1 MINFKWKLSNATK
14 SNKITKRC
22 VHNKIVKNLLSLGA
36 SASMMLAMVPNNGVF
51 AAEPDKFVTSANA
64 NHWGRSDL
72 RAYLNNGLA
81 ATVAEDGF
89 VSEKNY
95 GIDSTKGDYKSDN
108 KSGYAHMFSDTEYG
122 LVQPFTYS
130 TYTTNNT
137 INIFDKDDSPKVT
150 AVYETTDKFWLPS
163 GNNDSDQVISWAEE
177 DISSAS
183 QYTMTTATNKQRLI
197 PVSYWSY
204 GASIRSWLR
213 SPFYVT
219 VKDTREDYYHVLCLT
234 RGFRVWDNYCAWFL
248 GGNVGT
254 AAAFKID
261 MKDVV
266 FASTASAKAIAAED
280 GAKKIEISGSLNFG
294 KRTRDSLP
302 DYGMYLKTKSTGN
315 FEPTGLTFDDTNLT
329 VNYTGGVKDQYVV
342 VHAFKEDSLTDG
354 HTSYVAA
361 QKLESGNSSA
371 TINVS
376 AWDLSSLD
384 GYTIKVWMEDNS
396 GNLAAATTPYTFVGS
411 DGAISKDI
419 NGAGATNSRVFA
431 MKNELQCS
439 WGDLSALSDDD
450 YQRVITLKDVTT
462 DLFGK
467 NPTNQKIYF
476 GADSSGNPL
485 EFWIAGRETYANGGT
500 ISSDGNIMTLYQA
513 KSVET
518 TSFND
523 STSNYD
529 VSDKSSII
537 LQLEGSRSAEYTG
550 SQTSYPG
557 YPDRSHL
564 YEPFKWQHRKIG
576 TTAWKEEMPTDAG
589 KYEIRCYAEGTDNYE
604 RTYSAYV
611 DFTVEKAKITPSIT
625 AEDKDYDGNT
635 AATVNVSFE
644 GLQKDEKLV
653 EGKDYTVSAT
663 FDDATAGE
671 NKTVTATITLKNT
684 AKANNYKLSTDS
696 VKTTAAIN
704 KKGITVKA
712 EDKTKIEGDADP
724 ELTYTVDGL
733 IEGDS
738 LTGSLE
744 RVEGEMAGS
753 YEIKQGTLTEENNS
767 NYEIKFEP
775 GKFTISA
782 KPAEDDP
789 SEEPE
794 KPGNDSETEQPSDR
808 PEWGETMIT
817 IKGIKHYISKDGS
830 RSVEISEE
838 NTDVNGIIWV
848 KEESYDPYLGYDTA
862 AWYGF
867 DNSNGVFENGSRA
880 YVHWYNKEQNS
891 EKFSDIDETHEVE
904 DNNCYYFEVGVIK
917 PDGTSYAQ
925 LSEPIKFYVQ
935 IGDDWDREDLEAF
948 YITQGEDEK
957 VPVTF
962 GTENY
967 PEGEDEFGIM
977 TLSHFSPY
985 FIYDKLTDEEKAAF
999 DALSDKEKAQ
1009 LDAAAKELASQ
1020 QKEKAAESIKTGDE
1034 VTYFTSSGLGLM
1046 MTLALGLMINSK
1058 LNKKKSDE

>member
-1 MINFKWKLSNATK
+1 
-14 SNKITKRC
+14 
-22 VHNKIVKNLLSLGA
+22 
-36 SASMMLAMVPNNGVF
+36 MMLAMVPNNGVF

-64 NHWGRSDL
+64 NHWGRSYL
-72 RAYLNNGLA
+72 RAHLNNV
-81 ATVAEDGF
+81 T
-89 VSEKNY
+89 
-95 GIDSTKGDYKSDN
+95 KSDDN
-108 KSGYAHMFSDTEYG
+108 TLPINSTTSGSNAANYPSQFSDAEYG

-137 INIFDKDDSPKVT
+137 INIFDEGSPKVT

-163 GNNDSDQVISWAEE
+163 GNSDSNQVISWAAE

-204 GASIRSWLR
+204 GASICSWLR

-219 VKDTREDYYHVLCLT
+219 ERDSRNEYYRILCST
-234 RGFRVWDNYCAWFL
+234 RGLRVWAKSLLEDAA
-248 GGNVGT
+248 T

-261 MKDVV
+261 LKDVV

-294 KRTRDSLP
+294 KRTKDSLP

-485 EFWIAGRETYANGGT
+485 EFWIAGRESAVNGGE
-500 ISSDGNIMTLYQA
+500 IAADGQFMTLYQA

-518 TSFND
+518 TSFNRAF
-523 STSNYD
+523 SKYD
-529 VSDKSSII
+529 HDKPVGI

-557 YPDRSHL
+557 YPDYTYL
-564 YEPFKWQHRKIG
+564 EEPFKWQHRKIG

-733 IEGDS
+733 IEGES

-904 DNNCYYFEVGVIK
+904 DNNCYHFEVGVIK

>member
-1 MINFKWKLSNATK
+1 MLKCRTILNELYKRNKKLQKHK
-14 SNKITKRC
+14 SGGGKT
-22 VHNKIVKNLLSLGA
+22 HNKIIPKILSLSV
-36 SASMMLAMVPNNGVF
+36 SASLMLAMVPNNGAF
-51 AAEPDKFVTSANA
+51 AAEPTTFVTTAFA

-72 RAYLNNGLA
+72 RAYLNNVTKSANTLPINSTTSGSNA
-81 ATVAEDGF
+81 A
-89 VSEKNY
+89 NY
-95 GIDSTKGDYKSDN
+95 PSQ
-108 KSGYAHMFSDTEYG
+108 FSDAEYG

-163 GNNDSDQVISWAEE
+163 GNSDSNQVISWAAE

-204 GASIRSWLR
+204 GASTDSWLR

-219 VKDTREDYYHVLCLT
+219 VKDPRDKYYRILCLA
-234 RGFRVWDNYCAWFL
+234 RGFRVWANYCAWFL
-248 GGNVGT
+248 EEGSAGT

-518 TSFND
+518 KSFND

-557 YPDRSHL
+557 DPDYTYL
-564 YEPFKWQHRKIG
+564 EEPFKWQHRKIG

-733 IEGDS
+733 IEGES

>member
-1 MINFKWKLSNATK
+1 
-14 SNKITKRC
+14 
-22 VHNKIVKNLLSLGA
+22 
-36 SASMMLAMVPNNGVF
+36 MMLAMVPNNGVF

-64 NHWGRSDL
+64 NHWGRSYL
-72 RAYLNNGLA
+72 RAHLNNV
-81 ATVAEDGF
+81 T
-89 VSEKNY
+89 
-95 GIDSTKGDYKSDN
+95 KSDDTLPIN
-108 KSGYAHMFSDTEYG
+108 STTSGSNAANYPSQFSDAEYG

-163 GNNDSDQVISWAEE
+163 GNSDSNQVISWAAE

-204 GASIRSWLR
+204 GALTYSWLR

-219 VKDTREDYYHVLCLT
+219 GKDTYDDYYHVLCLT
-234 RGFRVWDNYCAWFL
+234 RGFRVWDKSLLEDAA
-248 GGNVGT
+248 T

-261 MKDVV
+261 LKDVV

-294 KRTRDSLP
+294 KRTKDSLP

-485 EFWIAGRETYANGGT
+485 EFWIAGRESAVNGGE
-500 ISSDGNIMTLYQA
+500 IAADGQFMTLYQA

-518 TSFND
+518 MSFNSEEYVHD
-523 STSNYD
+523 NSG
-529 VSDKSSII
+529 II

-557 YPDRSHL
+557 YPDYTYL
-564 YEPFKWQHRKIG
+564 EEPFKWQHRKIG

-733 IEGDS
+733 IEGES

>member
-1 MINFKWKLSNATK
+1 
-14 SNKITKRC
+14 
-22 VHNKIVKNLLSLGA
+22 
-36 SASMMLAMVPNNGVF
+36 MMLAMVPNNGAF
-51 AAEPDKFVTSANA
+51 AAEPTTFVTTAFA
-64 NHWGRSDL
+64 NHWGLSDL
-72 RAYLNNGLA
+72 RAYLNNVTKSANTLPINSTTSGSNA
-81 ATVAEDGF
+81 A
-89 VSEKNY
+89 NY
-95 GIDSTKGDYKSDN
+95 PSQ
-108 KSGYAHMFSDTEYG
+108 FSDAEYG

-137 INIFDKDDSPKVT
+137 TNIFDMDSPKVT

-163 GNNDSDQVISWAEE
+163 GNNDSNQVISWAAE

-204 GASIRSWLR
+204 GASICSWLR

-219 VKDTREDYYHVLCLT
+219 EHDSRNEYYRILCST
-234 RGFRVWDNYCAWFL
+234 RGLRVWANYCKWLLEEDSA
-248 GGNVGT
+248 GT

-411 DGAISKDI
+411 DSAISKDT

-485 EFWIAGRETYANGGT
+485 EFWIAGRESAVNGGE
-500 ISSDGNIMTLYQA
+500 IAADGQFMTLYQA

-518 TSFND
+518 TSFNIAY
-523 STSNYD
+523 SKYD
-529 VSDKSSII
+529 HDKPVGI

-557 YPDRSHL
+557 YPDCSYL
-564 YEPFKWQHRKIG
+564 EEPFKWQHRKIG

>member
-1 MINFKWKLSNATK
+1 
-14 SNKITKRC
+14 
-22 VHNKIVKNLLSLGA
+22 
-36 SASMMLAMVPNNGVF
+36 MMLAMVPNNGVF

-64 NHWGRSDL
+64 NHWGRSYL
-72 RAYLNNGLA
+72 RAHLNNV
-81 ATVAEDGF
+81 T
-89 VSEKNY
+89 
-95 GIDSTKGDYKSDN
+95 KSDDTLPIN
-108 KSGYAHMFSDTEYG
+108 STTSGSNAANYPSQFSDAEYG

-137 INIFDKDDSPKVT
+137 TNIFDKDSPKVT

-163 GNNDSDQVISWAEE
+163 GNSDSNQVISWAAE

-204 GASIRSWLR
+204 GALTYSWLR

-219 VKDTREDYYHVLCLT
+219 GKDTYDDYYHVLCLT
-234 RGFRVWDNYCAWFL
+234 RGFHVWDKSLLEDAA
-248 GGNVGT
+248 T

-261 MKDVV
+261 LKDVV

-294 KRTRDSLP
+294 KRTKDSLP

-485 EFWIAGRETYANGGT
+485 EFWIAGRESAVNGGE
-500 ISSDGNIMTLYQA
+500 IAADGQFMTLYQA
-513 KSVET
+513 KSVEPMY
-518 TSFND
+518 FNRAY
-523 STSNYD
+523 SKYD
-529 VSDKSSII
+529 HDKPVGI

-557 YPDRSHL
+557 DPDYTYL
-564 YEPFKWQHRKIG
+564 EEPFKWQHRKIG

-733 IEGDS
+733 IEGES

-848 KEESYDPYLGYDTA
+848 KEESYDLYLGYDTA

>member
-1 MINFKWKLSNATK
+1 
-14 SNKITKRC
+14 
-22 VHNKIVKNLLSLGA
+22 
-36 SASMMLAMVPNNGVF
+36 MMLAMVPNNGVF

-64 NHWGRSDL
+64 NHWGRSYL
-72 RAYLNNGLA
+72 RAHLNNV
-81 ATVAEDGF
+81 T
-89 VSEKNY
+89 
-95 GIDSTKGDYKSDN
+95 KSDDN
-108 KSGYAHMFSDTEYG
+108 TLPINSTTSGSNAANYPSQFSDAEYG

-137 INIFDKDDSPKVT
+137 INIFDEGSPKVT

-163 GNNDSDQVISWAEE
+163 GNSDSNQVISWAAE

-204 GASIRSWLR
+204 GASICSWLR

-219 VKDTREDYYHVLCLT
+219 ERDSRDEYYRILCST
-234 RGFRVWDNYCAWFL
+234 RGLRVWAKSLLEDAA
-248 GGNVGT
+248 T

-261 MKDVV
+261 LKDVV

-294 KRTRDSLP
+294 KRTKDSLP

-411 DGAISKDI
+411 DSAISKDT

-485 EFWIAGRETYANGGT
+485 EFWIAGRESAVNGGE
-500 ISSDGNIMTLYQA
+500 IAADGQFMTLYQA

-518 TSFND
+518 MYFNRAY
-523 STSNYD
+523 SKYD
-529 VSDKSSII
+529 HDKPVGI

-557 YPDRSHL
+557 HPDYTYL
-564 YEPFKWQHRKIG
+564 EEPFKWQHRKIG

-733 IEGDS
+733 IEGES

>member
-1 MINFKWKLSNATK
+1 
-14 SNKITKRC
+14 
-22 VHNKIVKNLLSLGA
+22 
-36 SASMMLAMVPNNGVF
+36 MMLAMVPNNGVF

-72 RAYLNNGLA
+72 RAYLNNVTKSANTLPINSTTSGSNA
-81 ATVAEDGF
+81 A
-89 VSEKNY
+89 NY
-95 GIDSTKGDYKSDN
+95 PSQ
-108 KSGYAHMFSDTEYG
+108 FSDAEYG

-204 GASIRSWLR
+204 GASTDSWLR

-219 VKDTREDYYHVLCLT
+219 GKDTYEKYYRILCLA
-234 RGFRVWDNYCAWFL
+234 RGFRVWANCCAWFL
-248 GGNVGT
+248 EEGSAGT

-294 KRTRDSLP
+294 KRTKDSLP

-518 TSFND
+518 NSFND

-557 YPDRSHL
+557 YPVYSYL
-564 YEPFKWQHRKIG
+564 EEPFKWQHRKIG

-653 EGKDYTVSAT
+653 EGKDYTVSAK

-733 IEGDS
+733 IEGES

-904 DNNCYYFEVGVIK
+904 DNNCYHFEVGVIK

>member
-1 MINFKWKLSNATK
+1 MCRGGGN
-14 SNKITKRC
+14 

-64 NHWGRSDL
+64 NHWGRSYL
-72 RAYLNNGLA
+72 RAHLNNV
-81 ATVAEDGF
+81 T
-89 VSEKNY
+89 
-95 GIDSTKGDYKSDN
+95 KSDDTLPIN
-108 KSGYAHMFSDTEYG
+108 STTSGSNAANYPSQFSDAEYG

-137 INIFDKDDSPKVT
+137 TNIFDEGSPKVT

-204 GASIRSWLR
+204 GALTYSWLR

-219 VKDTREDYYHVLCLT
+219 GRDSQNDYYHVLCLT
-234 RGFRVWDNYCAWFL
+234 RGFRVWDKSLLESAA
-248 GGNVGT
+248 T

-261 MKDVV
+261 LKDVV

-485 EFWIAGRETYANGGT
+485 EFWIAGRESAVNGGE
-500 ISSDGNIMTLYQA
+500 IAADGQFMTLYQA

-518 TSFND
+518 TSFNRAF
-523 STSNYD
+523 SKYD
-529 VSDKSSII
+529 HDKPVGI

-557 YPDRSHL
+557 YPDYTYL
-564 YEPFKWQHRKIG
+564 EEPFKWQHRKIG

-733 IEGDS
+733 IEGES

-985 FIYDKLTDEEKAAF
+985 FIYDKLTDEEKTAF

>member
-1 MINFKWKLSNATK
+1 MTKSDDTLPINSTTSGSNA
-14 SNKITKRC
+14 
-22 VHNKIVKNLLSLGA
+22 
-36 SASMMLAMVPNNGVF
+36 
-51 AAEPDKFVTSANA
+51 ANYP
-64 NHWGRSDL
+64 SQ
-72 RAYLNNGLA
+72 
-81 ATVAEDGF
+81 
-89 VSEKNY
+89 
-95 GIDSTKGDYKSDN
+95 
-108 KSGYAHMFSDTEYG
+108 FSDAEYG

-137 INIFDKDDSPKVT
+137 TNIFDEGSPKVT

-204 GASIRSWLR
+204 GALTYSWLR

-219 VKDTREDYYHVLCLT
+219 GRDSQNDYYHVLCLT
-234 RGFRVWDNYCAWFL
+234 RGFRVWDKSLLESAA
-248 GGNVGT
+248 T

-261 MKDVV
+261 LKDVV

-485 EFWIAGRETYANGGT
+485 EFWIAGRESAVNGGE
-500 ISSDGNIMTLYQA
+500 IAADGQFMTLYQA

-518 TSFND
+518 MSFNSEEYVHD
-523 STSNYD
+523 NSG
-529 VSDKSSII
+529 II

-557 YPDRSHL
+557 YPDCSYL

-733 IEGDS
+733 IEGES

>member
-1 MINFKWKLSNATK
+1 
-14 SNKITKRC
+14 
-22 VHNKIVKNLLSLGA
+22 
-36 SASMMLAMVPNNGVF
+36 MMLAMVPNNGVF

-64 NHWGRSDL
+64 NHWGRSYL
-72 RAYLNNGLA
+72 RAYLNNVTKSANTLPINSTTSGSN
-81 ATVAEDGF
+81 AE
-89 VSEKNY
+89 NY
-95 GIDSTKGDYKSDN
+95 PSQ
-108 KSGYAHMFSDTEYG
+108 FSDAEYG

-163 GNNDSDQVISWAEE
+163 GNSDSNQVISWAAE

-204 GASIRSWLR
+204 GASTDSWLR

-219 VKDTREDYYHVLCLT
+219 GKDPRDKYYRILCLA
-234 RGFRVWDNYCAWFL
+234 RGFRVWANYCAWFL
-248 GGNVGT
+248 EEGSAGT

-518 TSFND
+518 KSFND

-557 YPDRSHL
+557 YPVYSYL
-564 YEPFKWQHRKIG
+564 EEPFKWQHRKIG

-904 DNNCYYFEVGVIK
+904 DNNCYHFEVGVIK

>member
-1 MINFKWKLSNATK
+1 M
-14 SNKITKRC
+14 
-22 VHNKIVKNLLSLGA
+22 
-36 SASMMLAMVPNNGVF
+36 
-51 AAEPDKFVTSANA
+51 
-64 NHWGRSDL
+64 
-72 RAYLNNGLA
+72 
-81 ATVAEDGF
+81 
-89 VSEKNY
+89 SEKNY

-108 KSGYAHMFSDTEYG
+108 KSGYARRFSDTEYG

-137 INIFDKDDSPKVT
+137 TNIFDKGSPKVT

-163 GNNDSDQVISWAEE
+163 GNSDSDQVISWAEE

-204 GASIRSWLR
+204 GALTYSWLR

-219 VKDTREDYYHVLCLT
+219 GRDSYNDYYHVLCLT
-234 RGFRVWDNYCAWFL
+234 RGFRVWDKSLLETAA
-248 GGNVGT
+248 T

-261 MKDVV
+261 LKDVV
-266 FASTASAKAIAAED
+266 FASTASAKAIAAKD
-280 GAKKIEISGSLNFG
+280 GAKKIEISGSSNFG
-294 KRTRDSLP
+294 KRTGDSLP
-302 DYGMYLKTKSTGN
+302 DYGMYLKTESTGN

-342 VHAFKEDSLTDG
+342 VHAYKDDSLTAG
-354 HTSYVAA
+354 TTSYVAA
-361 QKLESGNSSA
+361 KKITETGDGKSA
-371 TINVS
+371 TIDITEWKNS
-376 AWDLSSLD
+376 EGNIITSLD

-485 EFWIAGRETYANGGT
+485 EFWIAGRESAVNGGE
-500 ISSDGNIMTLYQA
+500 IAADGQFMTLYQA

-518 TSFND
+518 MSFNRVY
-523 STSNYD
+523 SKYD
-529 VSDKSSII
+529 HDNSGII

-550 SQTSYPG
+550 SQTSYPPV
-557 YPDRSHL
+557 YPDYSYL
-564 YEPFKWQHRKIG
+564 EEPFKWQHRKIG

-733 IEGDS
+733 IEGES

>member
-1 MINFKWKLSNATK
+1 MEIVKC
-14 SNKITKRC
+14 NKKQQNNEEMCRGGGN

-64 NHWGRSDL
+64 NHWGRSYL
-72 RAYLNNGLA
+72 RAHLNNV
-81 ATVAEDGF
+81 T
-89 VSEKNY
+89 
-95 GIDSTKGDYKSDN
+95 KSDDTLPIN
-108 KSGYAHMFSDTEYG
+108 STTSGSNAANYPSQFSDAEYG

-137 INIFDKDDSPKVT
+137 TNIFDEGSPKVT

-204 GASIRSWLR
+204 GALTYSWLR

-219 VKDTREDYYHVLCLT
+219 GRDSQNDYYHVLCLT
-234 RGFRVWDNYCAWFL
+234 RGFRVWDKSLLESAA
-248 GGNVGT
+248 T

-261 MKDVV
+261 LKDVV

-485 EFWIAGRETYANGGT
+485 EFWIAGRESAVNGGE
-500 ISSDGNIMTLYQA
+500 IAADGQFMTLYQA

-518 TSFND
+518 TSFNRAF
-523 STSNYD
+523 SKYD
-529 VSDKSSII
+529 HDKPVGI

-557 YPDRSHL
+557 YPDYTYL
-564 YEPFKWQHRKIG
+564 EEPFKWQHRKIG

-733 IEGDS
+733 IEGES

-985 FIYDKLTDEEKAAF
+985 FIYDKLTDEEKTAF

>member
-1 MINFKWKLSNATK
+1 
-14 SNKITKRC
+14 
-22 VHNKIVKNLLSLGA
+22 
-36 SASMMLAMVPNNGVF
+36 MMLAMVPNNGVF

-64 NHWGRSDL
+64 NHWGRSYL
-72 RAYLNNGLA
+72 RAHLNNV
-81 ATVAEDGF
+81 T
-89 VSEKNY
+89 
-95 GIDSTKGDYKSDN
+95 KSDDN
-108 KSGYAHMFSDTEYG
+108 TLPINSTTSGSNAANYPSQFSDAEYG

-137 INIFDKDDSPKVT
+137 INIFDEGSPKVT

-163 GNNDSDQVISWAEE
+163 GNSDSNQVISWAAE

-204 GASIRSWLR
+204 GASICSWLR

-219 VKDTREDYYHVLCLT
+219 ERDSRNEYYRILCST
-234 RGFRVWDNYCAWFL
+234 RGLRVWAKSLLEDAA
-248 GGNVGT
+248 T

-261 MKDVV
+261 LKDVV

-294 KRTRDSLP
+294 KRTKDSLP

-485 EFWIAGRETYANGGT
+485 EFWIAGRESAVNGGE
-500 ISSDGNIMTLYQA
+500 IAADGQFMTLYQA

-518 TSFND
+518 TSFNRAF
-523 STSNYD
+523 SKYD
-529 VSDKSSII
+529 HDKPVGI

-557 YPDRSHL
+557 YPDYTYL
-564 YEPFKWQHRKIG
+564 EEPFKWQHRKIG

-733 IEGDS
+733 IEGES

>member
-1 MINFKWKLSNATK
+1 
-14 SNKITKRC
+14 
-22 VHNKIVKNLLSLGA
+22 
-36 SASMMLAMVPNNGVF
+36 MMLAMVPNNGVF

-72 RAYLNNGLA
+72 RAYLNNGLE
-81 ATVAEDGF
+81 TVAEDGS

-137 INIFDKDDSPKVT
+137 INIFDEGSPKVT

-163 GNNDSDQVISWAEE
+163 GNSDSNQVISWAAE

-204 GASIRSWLR
+204 GASICSWLR

-219 VKDTREDYYHVLCLT
+219 ERDSRNEYYRILCST
-234 RGFRVWDNYCAWFL
+234 RGLRVWAKSLLEDAA
-248 GGNVGT
+248 T

-261 MKDVV
+261 LKDVV

-294 KRTRDSLP
+294 KRTKDSLP

-485 EFWIAGRETYANGGT
+485 EFWIAGRESAVNGGE
-500 ISSDGNIMTLYQA
+500 IAADGQFMTLYQA
-513 KSVET
+513 KSVEPMY
-518 TSFND
+518 FNRAY
-523 STSNYD
+523 SKYD
-529 VSDKSSII
+529 HDKPVGI

-557 YPDRSHL
+557 YPYPDYSYL
-564 YEPFKWQHRKIG
+564 EEPFKWQHRKIG

-733 IEGDS
+733 IEGES

-789 SEEPE
+789 
-794 KPGNDSETEQPSDR
+794 ETEQPSDR

-985 FIYDKLTDEEKAAF
+985 FIYDKLTDEEKTAF

>member
-22 VHNKIVKNLLSLGA
+22 VGGGGNVHNKIVKNLLSLGA

-64 NHWGRSDL
+64 NHWGRSYL
-72 RAYLNNGLA
+72 RAHLNNV
-81 ATVAEDGF
+81 T
-89 VSEKNY
+89 
-95 GIDSTKGDYKSDN
+95 KSDDN
-108 KSGYAHMFSDTEYG
+108 TLPINSTTSGSNAANYPSQFSDAEYG

-137 INIFDKDDSPKVT
+137 INIFDEGSPKVT

-163 GNNDSDQVISWAEE
+163 GNSDSNQVISWAAE

-204 GASIRSWLR
+204 GASICSWLR

-219 VKDTREDYYHVLCLT
+219 ERDSRNEYYRILCST
-234 RGFRVWDNYCAWFL
+234 RGLRVWAKSLLEDAA
-248 GGNVGT
+248 T

-261 MKDVV
+261 LKDVV

-294 KRTRDSLP
+294 KRTKDSLP

-485 EFWIAGRETYANGGT
+485 EFWIAGRESAVNGGE
-500 ISSDGNIMTLYQA
+500 IAADGQFMTLYQA

-518 TSFND
+518 TSFNRAF
-523 STSNYD
+523 SKYD
-529 VSDKSSII
+529 HDKPVGI

-557 YPDRSHL
+557 YPDYTYL
-564 YEPFKWQHRKIG
+564 EEPFKWQHRKIG

-733 IEGDS
+733 IEGES

-904 DNNCYYFEVGVIK
+904 DNNCYHFEVGVIK

>member
-1 MINFKWKLSNATK
+1 MEIVKC
-14 SNKITKRC
+14 NKKQQNNEEMCRGGGN

-72 RAYLNNGLA
+72 RAYLNNGLE
-81 ATVAEDGF
+81 TVAEDGS

-137 INIFDKDDSPKVT
+137 INIFDEGSPKVT

-163 GNNDSDQVISWAEE
+163 GNSDSNQVISWAAE

-204 GASIRSWLR
+204 GASICSWLR

-219 VKDTREDYYHVLCLT
+219 ERDSRNEYYRILCST
-234 RGFRVWDNYCAWFL
+234 RGLRVWAKSLLEDAA
-248 GGNVGT
+248 T

-261 MKDVV
+261 LKDVV

-294 KRTRDSLP
+294 KRTKDSLP

-485 EFWIAGRETYANGGT
+485 EFWIAGRESAVNGGE
-500 ISSDGNIMTLYQA
+500 IAADGQFMTLYQA
-513 KSVET
+513 KSVEPMY
-518 TSFND
+518 FNRAY
-523 STSNYD
+523 SKYD
-529 VSDKSSII
+529 HDKPVGI

-557 YPDRSHL
+557 YPYPDYSYL
-564 YEPFKWQHRKIG
+564 EEPFKWQHRKIG

-733 IEGDS
+733 IEGES

-904 DNNCYYFEVGVIK
+904 DNNCYHFEVGVIK

>member
-1 MINFKWKLSNATK
+1 
-14 SNKITKRC
+14 
-22 VHNKIVKNLLSLGA
+22 
-36 SASMMLAMVPNNGVF
+36 MMLAMVPNNGVF

-64 NHWGRSDL
+64 NHWGRSYL
-72 RAYLNNGLA
+72 RAHLNNV
-81 ATVAEDGF
+81 T
-89 VSEKNY
+89 
-95 GIDSTKGDYKSDN
+95 KSDDTLPIN
-108 KSGYAHMFSDTEYG
+108 STTSGSNAANYPSQFSDAEYG

-137 INIFDKDDSPKVT
+137 TNIFDKDSPKVT

-163 GNNDSDQVISWAEE
+163 GNSDSNQVISWAAE

-204 GASIRSWLR
+204 GALTYSWLR

-219 VKDTREDYYHVLCLT
+219 GKDTYDDYYHVLCLT
-234 RGFRVWDNYCAWFL
+234 RGFHVWDKSLLEDAA
-248 GGNVGT
+248 T

-261 MKDVV
+261 LKDVV

-294 KRTRDSLP
+294 KRTKDSLP

-485 EFWIAGRETYANGGT
+485 EFWIAGRESAVNGGE
-500 ISSDGNIMTLYQA
+500 IAADGQFMTLYQA
-513 KSVET
+513 KSVEPMY
-518 TSFND
+518 FNRAY
-523 STSNYD
+523 SKYD
-529 VSDKSSII
+529 HDKPVGI

-557 YPDRSHL
+557 DPDYTYL
-564 YEPFKWQHRKIG
+564 EEPFKWQHRKIG

-733 IEGDS
+733 IEGES

>member
-1 MINFKWKLSNATK
+1 
-14 SNKITKRC
+14 
-22 VHNKIVKNLLSLGA
+22 
-36 SASMMLAMVPNNGVF
+36 MMLAMVPNNGVF

-64 NHWGRSDL
+64 NHWGRSYL
-72 RAYLNNGLA
+72 RAHLNNV
-81 ATVAEDGF
+81 T
-89 VSEKNY
+89 
-95 GIDSTKGDYKSDN
+95 KSDDN
-108 KSGYAHMFSDTEYG
+108 TLPINSTTSGSNAANYPSQFSDAEYG

-137 INIFDKDDSPKVT
+137 INIFDEGSPKVT

-163 GNNDSDQVISWAEE
+163 GNSDSNQVISWAAE

-204 GASIRSWLR
+204 GASICSWLR

-219 VKDTREDYYHVLCLT
+219 ERDSRNEYYRILCST
-234 RGFRVWDNYCAWFL
+234 RGLRVWAKSLLEDAA
-248 GGNVGT
+248 T

-261 MKDVV
+261 LKDVV

-294 KRTRDSLP
+294 KRTKDSLP

-518 TSFND
+518 MPFND

-557 YPDRSHL
+557 YPDYTYL
-564 YEPFKWQHRKIG
+564 EEPFKWQHRKIG

-733 IEGDS
+733 IEGES

>member
-1 MINFKWKLSNATK
+1 
-14 SNKITKRC
+14 
-22 VHNKIVKNLLSLGA
+22 
-36 SASMMLAMVPNNGVF
+36 MMLAMVPNNGVF

-72 RAYLNNGLA
+72 RAYLNNVTKSANTLPINSTTSGSNA
-81 ATVAEDGF
+81 AKYP
-89 VSEKNY
+89 SQ
-95 GIDSTKGDYKSDN
+95 
-108 KSGYAHMFSDTEYG
+108 FSDAEYG

-163 GNNDSDQVISWAEE
+163 GNSDSNQVISWAAE

-204 GASIRSWLR
+204 GASTDSWLR

-219 VKDTREDYYHVLCLT
+219 GKDSRDNYYHVLCLT
-234 RGFRVWDNYCAWFL
+234 RGFRVWDNYCNWFL

-513 KSVET
+513 KSVEIDQ
-518 TSFND
+518 FN
-523 STSNYD
+523 SAYSEYD
-529 VSDKSSII
+529 HDKPVGI

-557 YPDRSHL
+557 YPDCSYL

-985 FIYDKLTDEEKAAF
+985 FIYDKLTDEEKTAF

>member
-1 MINFKWKLSNATK
+1 MEIVKC
-14 SNKITKRC
+14 NKKQQNNEEMCRGGGN

-72 RAYLNNGLA
+72 RAYLNNGL
-81 ATVAEDGF
+81 TDVGENGS
-89 VSEKNY
+89 VSNKNY

-108 KSGYAHMFSDTEYG
+108 KSGYARMFSDTEYG

-137 INIFDKDDSPKVT
+137 TNIFDIESPKVT

-163 GNNDSDQVISWAEE
+163 GNSDSDQVISWAEE

-204 GASIRSWLR
+204 GALTYSWLR

-219 VKDTREDYYHVLCLT
+219 GHDSRDNYYHVLCLT
-234 RGFRVWDNYCAWFL
+234 RGFRVWDKSLLESAA
-248 GGNVGT
+248 T

-261 MKDVV
+261 LKDVV

-280 GAKKIEISGSLNFG
+280 GAEKIEISGSLNFG

-485 EFWIAGRETYANGGT
+485 EFWIAGRESAVNGGE
-500 ISSDGNIMTLYQA
+500 IAADGQFMTLYQA

-518 TSFND
+518 MSFNSEEYVHD
-523 STSNYD
+523 NSG
-529 VSDKSSII
+529 II

-557 YPDRSHL
+557 YPDCSYL

>member
-1 MINFKWKLSNATK
+1 
-14 SNKITKRC
+14 
-22 VHNKIVKNLLSLGA
+22 
-36 SASMMLAMVPNNGVF
+36 MMLAMVPNNGVF

-64 NHWGRSDL
+64 NHWGRSYL
-72 RAYLNNGLA
+72 RAHLNNV
-81 ATVAEDGF
+81 T
-89 VSEKNY
+89 
-95 GIDSTKGDYKSDN
+95 KSDDN
-108 KSGYAHMFSDTEYG
+108 TLPINSTTSGSNAANYPSQFSDAEYG

-137 INIFDKDDSPKVT
+137 TNIFDKDDSPKVT

-204 GASIRSWLR
+204 GALTYSWLR

-219 VKDTREDYYHVLCLT
+219 GRDSQNDYYHVLCLT
-234 RGFRVWDNYCAWFL
+234 RGFRVWDKSLLESAA
-248 GGNVGT
+248 T

-261 MKDVV
+261 LKDVV

-280 GAKKIEISGSLNFG
+280 GAEKIEISGSLNFG

-485 EFWIAGRETYANGGT
+485 EFWIAGRESAVNGGE
-500 ISSDGNIMTLYQA
+500 IAADGQFMTLYQA

-518 TSFND
+518 TSFNRAF
-523 STSNYD
+523 SKYD
-529 VSDKSSII
+529 HDKPVGI

-557 YPDRSHL
+557 YLDYTYL
-564 YEPFKWQHRKIG
+564 EEPFKWQHRKIG

-904 DNNCYYFEVGVIK
+904 DNNCYHFEVGVIK

>member
-1 MINFKWKLSNATK
+1 MEIVKC
-14 SNKITKRC
+14 NKKQQNNEEMCRGGGN

-64 NHWGRSDL
+64 NHWGRSYL
-72 RAYLNNGLA
+72 RAHLNNV
-81 ATVAEDGF
+81 T
-89 VSEKNY
+89 
-95 GIDSTKGDYKSDN
+95 KSDDN
-108 KSGYAHMFSDTEYG
+108 TLPINSTTSGSNAANYPSQFSDAEYG

-137 INIFDKDDSPKVT
+137 INIFDEGSPKVT

-163 GNNDSDQVISWAEE
+163 GNSDSNQVISWAAE

-204 GASIRSWLR
+204 GASICSWLR

-219 VKDTREDYYHVLCLT
+219 ERDSRNEYYRILCST
-234 RGFRVWDNYCAWFL
+234 RGLRVWAKSLLEDAA
-248 GGNVGT
+248 T

-261 MKDVV
+261 LKDVV

-294 KRTRDSLP
+294 KRTKDSLP

-485 EFWIAGRETYANGGT
+485 EFWIAGRESAVNGGE
-500 ISSDGNIMTLYQA
+500 IAADGQFMTLYQA

-518 TSFND
+518 TSFNRAF
-523 STSNYD
+523 SKYD
-529 VSDKSSII
+529 HDKPVGI

-557 YPDRSHL
+557 YPDYTYL
-564 YEPFKWQHRKIG
+564 EEPFKWQHRKIG

-733 IEGDS
+733 IEGES

>member
-1 MINFKWKLSNATK
+1 MEIVKC
-14 SNKITKRC
+14 NKKQQNNEEMCRGGGN

-72 RAYLNNGLA
+72 RAYLNNGL
-81 ATVAEDGF
+81 TDVGENGS
-89 VSEKNY
+89 VSNKNY

-108 KSGYAHMFSDTEYG
+108 KSGYARMFSDTEYG

-137 INIFDKDDSPKVT
+137 TNIFDIESPKVT

-163 GNNDSDQVISWAEE
+163 GNSDSNQVISWAAE

-204 GASIRSWLR
+204 GASICSWLR

-219 VKDTREDYYHVLCLT
+219 GHDSRDNYYHVLCLT
-234 RGFRVWDNYCAWFL
+234 RGFRVWDKSLLESAA
-248 GGNVGT
+248 T

-261 MKDVV
+261 LKDVV

-280 GAKKIEISGSLNFG
+280 GAEKIEISGSLNFG

-485 EFWIAGRETYANGGT
+485 EFWIAGRESAVNGGE
-500 ISSDGNIMTLYQA
+500 IAADGQFMTLYQA

-518 TSFND
+518 MSFNSEEYVHD
-523 STSNYD
+523 NSG
-529 VSDKSSII
+529 II

-557 YPDRSHL
+557 YPDCSYL

-733 IEGDS
+733 IEGES

>member
-1 MINFKWKLSNATK
+1 MEIVKR
-14 SNKITKRC
+14 NKKQQNNEEMCRGGGGN

-64 NHWGRSDL
+64 NHWGRSYL
-72 RAYLNNGLA
+72 RAYLNNVTKSANTLPINSTTSGSN
-81 ATVAEDGF
+81 AE
-89 VSEKNY
+89 NY
-95 GIDSTKGDYKSDN
+95 PSQ
-108 KSGYAHMFSDTEYG
+108 FSDAEYG

-163 GNNDSDQVISWAEE
+163 GNSDSNQVISWAAE

-204 GASIRSWLR
+204 GASTDSWLR

-219 VKDTREDYYHVLCLT
+219 GKDPRDKYYRILCLA
-234 RGFRVWDNYCAWFL
+234 RGFRVWANYCAWFL
-248 GGNVGT
+248 EEGSAGT

-518 TSFND
+518 KSFND

-557 YPDRSHL
+557 YPVYSYL
-564 YEPFKWQHRKIG
+564 EEPFKWQHRKIG

-904 DNNCYYFEVGVIK
+904 DNNCYHFEVGVIK

>member
-1 MINFKWKLSNATK
+1 MCRGGGN
-14 SNKITKRC
+14 

-36 SASMMLAMVPNNGVF
+36 SASMMLAMVPNNGAF
-51 AAEPDKFVTSANA
+51 AAEPTTFVTSAFA

-137 INIFDKDDSPKVT
+137 TNNTTNFFDKDSPKVT

-204 GASIRSWLR
+204 GALTYSWLR

-219 VKDTREDYYHVLCLT
+219 GRDSQNDYYHVLCLT
-234 RGFRVWDNYCAWFL
+234 RGFRVWDKSLLESAA
-248 GGNVGT
+248 T

-261 MKDVV
+261 LKDVV

-485 EFWIAGRETYANGGT
+485 EFWIAGRESAVNGGE
-500 ISSDGNIMTLYQA
+500 IAADGQFMTLYQA
-513 KSVET
+513 KSVEPMY
-518 TSFND
+518 FNRAY
-523 STSNYD
+523 SKYD
-529 VSDKSSII
+529 HDKPVGI

-557 YPDRSHL
+557 DPDYTYL
-564 YEPFKWQHRKIG
+564 EEPFKWQHRKIG

-733 IEGDS
+733 IEGES

-789 SEEPE
+789 SQRNGTA
-794 KPGNDSETEQPSDR
+794 KRSTRMGRND
-808 PEWGETMIT
+808 
-817 IKGIKHYISKDGS
+817 
-830 RSVEISEE
+830 
-838 NTDVNGIIWV
+838 
-848 KEESYDPYLGYDTA
+848 
-862 AWYGF
+862 
-867 DNSNGVFENGSRA
+867 
-880 YVHWYNKEQNS
+880 
-891 EKFSDIDETHEVE
+891 
-904 DNNCYYFEVGVIK
+904 DNN
-917 PDGTSYAQ
+917 Q
-925 LSEPIKFYVQ
+925 
-935 IGDDWDREDLEAF
+935 R
-948 YITQGEDEK
+948 
-957 VPVTF
+957 
-962 GTENY
+962 N
-967 PEGEDEFGIM
+967 
-977 TLSHFSPY
+977 
-985 FIYDKLTDEEKAAF
+985 KA
-999 DALSDKEKAQ
+999 LHQ
-1009 LDAAAKELASQ
+1009 
-1020 QKEKAAESIKTGDE
+1020 
-1034 VTYFTSSGLGLM
+1034 
-1046 MTLALGLMINSK
+1046 
-1058 LNKKKSDE
+1058 

>member
-1 MINFKWKLSNATK
+1 
-14 SNKITKRC
+14 
-22 VHNKIVKNLLSLGA
+22 
-36 SASMMLAMVPNNGVF
+36 MMLAMVPNNGVF

-64 NHWGRSDL
+64 NHWGRSYL
-72 RAYLNNGLA
+72 RAHLNNV
-81 ATVAEDGF
+81 T
-89 VSEKNY
+89 
-95 GIDSTKGDYKSDN
+95 KSDDTLPIN
-108 KSGYAHMFSDTEYG
+108 STTSGSNAANYPSQFSDAEYG

-137 INIFDKDDSPKVT
+137 TNIFDKDSPKVT

-163 GNNDSDQVISWAEE
+163 GNSDSNQVISWAAE

-204 GASIRSWLR
+204 GALTYSWLR

-219 VKDTREDYYHVLCLT
+219 GKDTYDDYYHVLCLT
-234 RGFRVWDNYCAWFL
+234 RGFRVWDKSLLEDAA
-248 GGNVGT
+248 T

-261 MKDVV
+261 LKDVV

-294 KRTRDSLP
+294 KRTKDSLP

-485 EFWIAGRETYANGGT
+485 EFWIAGRESAVNGGE
-500 ISSDGNIMTLYQA
+500 IAADGQFMTLYQA
-513 KSVET
+513 KSVEPMY
-518 TSFND
+518 FNRAY
-523 STSNYD
+523 SKYD
-529 VSDKSSII
+529 HDKPVGI

-557 YPDRSHL
+557 YPDCSYL

-733 IEGDS
+733 IEGES

>member
-1 MINFKWKLSNATK
+1 MCRGGGN
-14 SNKITKRC
+14 

-64 NHWGRSDL
+64 NHWGRSYL
-72 RAYLNNGLA
+72 RAHLNNV
-81 ATVAEDGF
+81 T
-89 VSEKNY
+89 
-95 GIDSTKGDYKSDN
+95 KSDDN
-108 KSGYAHMFSDTEYG
+108 TLPINSTTSGSNAANYPSQFSDAEYG

-137 INIFDKDDSPKVT
+137 INIFDEGSPKVT

-163 GNNDSDQVISWAEE
+163 GNSDSNQVISWAAE

-204 GASIRSWLR
+204 GASICSWLR

-219 VKDTREDYYHVLCLT
+219 ERDSRNEYYRILCST
-234 RGFRVWDNYCAWFL
+234 RGLRVWAKSLLEDAA
-248 GGNVGT
+248 T

-261 MKDVV
+261 LKDVV

-294 KRTRDSLP
+294 KRTKDSLP

-485 EFWIAGRETYANGGT
+485 EFWIAGRESAVNGGE
-500 ISSDGNIMTLYQA
+500 IAADGQFMTLYQA

-518 TSFND
+518 TSFNRAF
-523 STSNYD
+523 SKYD
-529 VSDKSSII
+529 HDKPVGI

-557 YPDRSHL
+557 YPDYTYL
-564 YEPFKWQHRKIG
+564 EEPFKWQHRKIG

-733 IEGDS
+733 IEGES

>member
-1 MINFKWKLSNATK
+1 MCRGGGN
-14 SNKITKRC
+14 

-72 RAYLNNGLA
+72 RAYLNNVTKYANTLPINSTTSGSNA
-81 ATVAEDGF
+81 AKYP
-89 VSEKNY
+89 SQ
-95 GIDSTKGDYKSDN
+95 
-108 KSGYAHMFSDTEYG
+108 FSDAEYG

-163 GNNDSDQVISWAEE
+163 GNSDSNQVISWAAE

-204 GASIRSWLR
+204 GASTDSWLR

-219 VKDTREDYYHVLCLT
+219 GKDPRDKYYRILCLA
-234 RGFRVWDNYCAWFL
+234 RGFRVWANYCAWFL
-248 GGNVGT
+248 EEGSAGT

-518 TSFND
+518 KSFND

-557 YPDRSHL
+557 SPDYSYL
-564 YEPFKWQHRKIG
+564 EEPFKWQHRKIG

-733 IEGDS
+733 IEGES